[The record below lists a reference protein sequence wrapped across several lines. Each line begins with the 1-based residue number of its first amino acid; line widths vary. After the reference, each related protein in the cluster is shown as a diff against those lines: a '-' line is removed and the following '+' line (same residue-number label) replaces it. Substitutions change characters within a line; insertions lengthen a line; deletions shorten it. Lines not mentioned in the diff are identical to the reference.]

1 MIICYFYKLIK
12 VNTMKKKK
20 LLIFDLDGT
29 LINSKKDILISFNYA
44 FKKNNF
50 KTVNNYFFLKN
61 AGLGSKYLIKKNCG
75 PISELLL
82 NKINNDFKKFYF
94 KQCIKNTLPKN
105 GLFTFLKETKD
116 RFYNVI
122 STNKSETIAKKILKK
137 LNIFKFFD
145 AIYGYDTLKYNK
157 PDKRHL
163 KKILCD
169 FSSNNR
175 NSFFF
180 GDSYIDYQM
189 TRKVNVK
196 FFLLTNGYCS
206 KINRIKPDFKIE
218 NYFKALKLVNNL

>member
-1 MIICYFYKLIK
+1 
-12 VNTMKKKK
+12 MKKKK

-29 LINSKKDILISFNYA
+29 LINSKKDIITSFNYV

-50 KTVNNYFFLKN
+50 KTVNNFFFLKH
-61 AGLGSKYLIKKNCG
+61 AGLGSKYLIKKNCVH
-75 PISELLL
+75 ISELLL

-122 STNKSETIAKKILKK
+122 STNKSESVTKKILKK
-137 LNIFKFFD
+137 LKIYKFFD

-163 KKILCD
+163 KKILSD

-189 TRKVNVK
+189 SKKVNVK
-196 FFLLTNGYCS
+196 FILLTNGYCS
-206 KINRIKPDFKIE
+206 KINRIKPDFKIG